1 LQSNFAICVLTSAMH
16 VLKNVKSTMWTTAKD
31 VPRHVAAALKNVE
44 GWLGNRATP
53 IFLFYWNYY

>member
-1 LQSNFAICVLTSAMH
+1 VLTSAMH
-16 VLKNVKSTMWTTAKD
+16 VPKNVKSTMWTTAKD